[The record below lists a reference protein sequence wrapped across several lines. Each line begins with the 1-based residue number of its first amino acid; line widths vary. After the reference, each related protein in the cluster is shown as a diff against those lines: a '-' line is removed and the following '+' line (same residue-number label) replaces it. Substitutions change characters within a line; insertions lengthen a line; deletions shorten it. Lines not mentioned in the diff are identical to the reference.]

1 MAKDE
6 YKDEYK
12 DECEDQYDALMLALT
27 DEPLPEDAGRDSELV
42 AEHAAAVADVALL
55 REHIGAVG
63 AALAAPEPEPEPDP
77 ERGPVPKPGVAV
89 RPAGVRRRRLTLALG
104 LAAATAA
111 ASLVG
116 GVAWLAV
123 ESGGGISESA
133 DSDAAKGAAP
143 GAGDQKEGAGDQ
155 KEDGGGSNDMD
166 QKPGVYVACARLI
179 VEGTVNRVEPIP
191 GGVQDRIVLDVT
203 RYYKPSQGS
212 KQVTFVMD
220 VDVDPRLRTGDR
232 TLIGIPKGEASPD
245 IWSNSK
251 AGVAKDRAWIERE
264 LRHGKGKGK
273 GMKC

>member
-1 MAKDE
+1 MTVAGDE
-6 YKDEYK
+6 YGNAYASGDGP
-12 DECEDQYDALMLALT
+12 DALMLALT
-27 DEPLPEDAGRDSELV
+27 DEPVPEAFGRDPELA

-55 REHIGAVG
+55 RKHIGVAG
-63 AALAAPEPEPEPDP
+63 RALAAQAPAPEPA
-77 ERGPVPKPGVAV
+77 PKPVVAV
-89 RPAGVRRRRLTLALG
+89 RPAGVRRRRLTMALG

-111 ASLVG
+111 VSLVG

-123 ESGGGISESA
+123 ESGGGITGSA
-133 DSDAAKGAAP
+133 DDSDAAKGAAP
-143 GAGDQKEGAGDQ
+143 GAGDQR
-155 KEDGGGSNDMD
+155 EDGGGSDDTD
-166 QKPGVYVACARLI
+166 QLPGAYAACARLI
-179 VEGTVNRVEPIP
+179 VEGTVKRVEPVP

-203 RYYKPSQGS
+203 RYYKPSRGA

-220 VDVDPRLRTGDR
+220 VDVYPRMRPGDR

-264 LRHGKGKGK
+264 LRQGK